1 MSAVRFLNPT
11 TTLLWLTLLAI
22 GWVMIT
28 SATMVGDAKGAAF
41 THGAYLAVGVLTFAA
56 VICTPLDWLNR
67 IHRLALLAALVL
79 CILVL
84 LPVIGSTVN
93 GAQRWIRLGGFT
105 LQASEVVKPLLLV
118 YLAGY
123 LARSGERDDLRLAS
137 MVPPALALTTLAALI
152 LLQPDFG
159 AVVVLAAMT
168 IGLLFVAGT
177 RLGYFLLLVLAAAA
191 ALVVLVVA
199 QPYRWAR
206 LVAFT
211 DPWSY
216 AFGSG
221 YQLTQ
226 ALIAFGRGEWL
237 GLGLGEGV
245 QKLFYL
251 PEAHND
257 FILAVIAEEL
267 GIVGV
272 LVVLGLLLVIG
283 FRAFATGRRALTAKL
298 PFAGY
303 VSYGAGLVF
312 TVQCLINAGVNTGL
326 LPTKGLTLPFVSYG
340 GNSLLVCCVLLG
352 LVARADIEVAA
363 LSAPKSRRAATR
375 SGGRKKAKAKNTTA
389 VRKPAAARRTVTE
402 DAA

>member
-1 MSAVRFLNPT
+1 MSALRHLDPA
-11 TTLLWLTLLAI
+11 TTLLWLTLLAF
-22 GWVMIT
+22 GWIMIA
-28 SATMVGDAKGAAF
+28 SATMVGDARGAAI
-41 THGAYLAVGVLTFAA
+41 THGAYLVVGMLAFLLVALLPSTALQF
-56 VICTPLDWLNR
+56 V
-67 IHRLALLAALVL
+67 HRLALLAALLL
-79 CILVL
+79 CVLVL
-84 LPVIGSTVN
+84 LPGVGHTVN

-105 LQASEVVKPLLLV
+105 LQVSEVVKPLLLL

-123 LARSGERDDLRLAS
+123 LARSDARANTTVSSLL
-137 MVPPALALTTLAALI
+137 PPALALTLVAGLL

-159 AVVVLAAMT
+159 AVVVLAATTVAM
-168 IGLLFVAGT
+168 LFVAGV
-177 RLGYFLLLVLAAAA
+177 RLGWFLLLVLGAAA
-191 ALVVLVVA
+191 ALALLVVA
-199 QPYRWAR
+199 QPYRWTR

-226 ALIAFGRGEWL
+226 ALIAFGRGDWF

-272 LVVLGLLLVIG
+272 LLVLGALLLLG
-283 FRAFATGRRALTAKL
+283 LRMLTTARRALAAQQT
-298 PFAGY
+298 FAGY
-303 VSYGAGLVF
+303 LCYGAGLIILLQTF
-312 TVQCLINAGVNTGL
+312 INAGVNTGL

-340 GNSLLVCCVLLG
+340 GNSLLVSCALLG
-352 LVARADIEVAA
+352 LAARTDIELAQA
-363 LSAPKSRRAATR
+363 ETPGRAGKRQAGERQARGRQKRRAAAE
-375 SGGRKKAKAKNTTA
+375 GLA
-389 VRKPAAARRTVTE
+389 
-402 DAA
+402 